1 MLFHNI
7 YVYKYV
13 YVCKC
18 IYVCSGVDWVFSR
31 QGAKLRA
38 KHTIIF
44 LAPPRN
50 FLPLLEFRMI
60 LKLEIKYLS
69 SEKGLPPR

>member
-18 IYVCSGVDWVFSR
+18 IYVCSGLDWVFSR
-31 QGAKLRA
+31 QGAKSRA
-38 KHTIIF
+38 KHTIHF
-44 LAPPRN
+44 YPLPRN